1 MKKTFKPFLTAA
13 IAAMVLASCNNK
25 PLPAPPC
32 LPAFVHTG
40 FSDSLAG
47 VNHKITLSEAKDLIK
62 RFNDYKKQVQT
73 GAVKDS
79 FKTIPSYGHFNRDA
93 IYSLINQP
101 GVVGITIYTGMK
113 ANKTIVPVIVGVR
126 SNGKPSIA
134 AIIETI
140 KLPTIAGD
148 PESPDFSPVDVSP
161 NSLDSTLI
169 TE

>member
-1 MKKTFKPFLTAA
+1 MIKTFKPLFVTAVVA
-13 IAAMVLASCNNK
+13 TVLVSCNNK

-40 FSDSLAG
+40 FSDSLAA
-47 VNHKITLSEAKDLIK
+47 VNHKITLTEAKDLIK
-62 RFNDYKKQVQT
+62 RFNDYKKLVQT

-79 FKTIPSYGHFNRDA
+79 FKTIPSYGHFNRDP

-101 GVVGITIYTGMK
+101 GVVGITMYTGMK
-113 ANKTIVPVIVGVR
+113 PNKTIVPVMLGVKA
-126 SNGKPSIA
+126 NGKPSIA

-140 KLPTIAGD
+140 KLPTIGID

-161 NSLDSTLI
+161 NPFDSTLI
-169 TE
+169 TP